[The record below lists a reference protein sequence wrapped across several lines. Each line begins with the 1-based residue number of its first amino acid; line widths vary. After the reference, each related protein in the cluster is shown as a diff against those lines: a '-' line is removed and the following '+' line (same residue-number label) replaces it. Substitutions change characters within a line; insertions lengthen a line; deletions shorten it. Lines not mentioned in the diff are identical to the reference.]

1 MKILIDTNV
10 ILDVLCDREGFS
22 EASSKVWKYCE
33 TGMINGCVSALSIPN
48 IVYILR
54 KELDPDKTKTVID
67 RLFMLFDI
75 IELMPDD
82 LKKAA
87 DMKLS
92 DFEDAVQMVC
102 ADRINADFIVTRN
115 IRDFSASK
123 VTAVKPSELLERI

>member
-1 MKILIDTNV
+1 MKVLIDTNV
-10 ILDVLCDREGFS
+10 ILDVLCNREGFS
-22 EASSKVWKYCE
+22 EASAKVWKYCE
-33 TGMINGCVSALSIPN
+33 TGILNGYVSALSIPN

-75 IELMPDD
+75 VELMPDD

-102 ADRINADFIVTRN
+102 ADRIDADFIVTRN

-123 VTAVKPSELLERI
+123 VTAVKPTELLERI

>member
-10 ILDVLCDREGFS
+10 ILDVLCNREGFS
-22 EASSKVWKYCE
+22 EASSKVLKYCE

-75 IELMPDD
+75 IELKPDD

-102 ADRINADFIVTRN
+102 AERINADFIVTRN

-123 VTAVKPSELLERI
+123 VTAVKPTELLERI

>member
-1 MKILIDTNV
+1 MKVLIDTNV
-10 ILDVLCDREGFS
+10 ILDVLCNREGFS
-22 EASSKVWKYCE
+22 EASAKVWKYCE
-33 TGMINGCVSALSIPN
+33 TGILDGYVSALSIPN

-75 IELMPDD
+75 VELMPDD

-87 DMKLS
+87 DMKLP

-102 ADRINADFIVTRN
+102 ADRIDADFIVTRN

-123 VTAVKPSELLERI
+123 VTAVKPTELLERI